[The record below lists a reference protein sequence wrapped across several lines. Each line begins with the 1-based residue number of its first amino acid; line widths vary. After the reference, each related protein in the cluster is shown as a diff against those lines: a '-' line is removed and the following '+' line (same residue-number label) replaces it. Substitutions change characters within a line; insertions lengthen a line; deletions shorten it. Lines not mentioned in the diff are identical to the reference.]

1 MWRLIVLSI
10 LLVIV
15 YFLVRSAVRGF
26 LGKRKNPAHID
37 STSRGPTSEMVQD
50 PICGMFVSRE
60 GAYFIRNADRTHFFC
75 SESCRDTYQKK
86 LASV

>member
-15 YFLVRSAVRGF
+15 YFLVRSAVRG
-26 LGKRKNPAHID
+26 LLAKRKNPAHTD
-37 STSRGPTSEMVQD
+37 SIGPTSEMVQD

>member
-1 MWRLIVLSI
+1 MWRLIILSV

-26 LGKRKNPAHID
+26 LEKRKNPAHID
-37 STSRGPTSEMVQD
+37 SGGPTSEMVQD

>member
-10 LLVIV
+10 LLVII

-26 LGKRKNPAHID
+26 LEKRKDLAHID
-37 STSRGPTSEMVQD
+37 STDQTSEMVQD
-50 PICGMFVSRE
+50 PICGMFVSKE
-60 GAYFIRNADRTHFFC
+60 GAYFIRNADRTQFFC